1 MKVLHYIPAIKV
13 DDLVSDY
20 VKTLTSSMK
29 NIAEVHIVTS
39 KENVAK
45 TLKTINPDIVHIH
58 SCWDYATTKVIKT
71 VADRGVA
78 VVLSPHNGL
87 EPYTMKNEQR
97 ITKQVKRA
105 ASSIALWP
113 VLTH

>member
-45 TLKTINPDIVHIH
+45 TLKPLIPTLFIYIH
-58 SCWDYATTKVIKT
+58 VGIMPL
-71 VADRGVA
+71 RR
-78 VVLSPHNGL
+78 L
-87 EPYTMKNEQR
+87 
-97 ITKQVKRA
+97 
-105 ASSIALWP
+105 
-113 VLTH
+113 